1 MDFLIEEKSFDI
13 ATMKFSH
20 DMETASAV
28 FYIKSMESAG
38 LLGNDSYMEATWE
51 NIKKTASEIF
61 QRFYEAVK
69 KFFKEIKI
77 KIDTAI
83 QQQKVNKKLE
93 ELKDILAKKKSRI
106 LNKKYNYFDIKKY
119 KMFYTDFINRYIAEL
134 KSGLNKNFKT
144 VKEYENW
151 KESMLNK
158 LSDFNY
164 KLSDEEQWKL
174 SISINSAVQ
183 LTEEEVKN
191 RDKNLKM
198 VEESGTQAV
207 KNLEKYYKKI
217 DTEKSVV
224 NFEKNQIKVFS
235 MHNSF
240 IGLVCSKIAQLMK
253 TVANII
259 TKHTFA
265 CITALIVILI
275 AA

>member
-38 LLGNDSYMEATWE
+38 LLDNDSYMEATWE

>member
-38 LLGNDSYMEATWE
+38 LLDNDSYMEATWE

-144 VKEYENW
+144 VEEYENW

-191 RDKNLKM
+191 RDRNLKM

-224 NFEKNQIKVFS
+224 NFEKNQVKVFS